1 MKGNLLAR
9 AVHEDARG
17 PRSPSGSG
25 LDARR
30 LDVSRTAMRI
40 FGEEGDTSATVERI
54 AAEAGISPRTFHRY
68 FPTKEDVVRP
78 LFERSAE
85 LTSAALRDA
94 PRCGD
99 PVNVLVDAMMALLGE
114 TQQRM
119 TPQHQVFMRLVS
131 ELPELRLRWREAGN
145 TAHDA
150 VREFLAGRIDPDPDP
165 RLQDLPATLVV
176 HTIHHVLELWLRGA
190 TPEELDPLLRQG
202 LSTVFDGLRVRT
214 AQPGRRAQ

>member
-1 MKGNLLAR
+1 M
-9 AVHEDARG
+9 
-17 PRSPSGSG
+17 
-25 LDARR
+25 
-30 LDVSRTAMRI
+30 I
-40 FGEEGDTSATVERI
+40 
-54 AAEAGISPRTFHRY
+54 
-68 FPTKEDVVRP
+68 RP

-85 LTSAALRDA
+85 LTSAALRGA
-94 PRCGD
+94 PRRGD
-99 PVNVLVDAMMALLGE
+99 PVNVLVDAMMALLGQ

-119 TPQHQVFMRLVS
+119 TPRHQVFMRLVS
-131 ELPELRLRWREAGN
+131 DLPELRLRWHEAGN

-150 VREFLAGRIDPDPDP
+150 VREFLAGRIDPDPGP

-214 AQPGRRAQ
+214 AKRGRRAE